1 MNPFEAF
8 RKGAE
13 SRKKQVRSK
22 AMFQRKGEKKRELPA
37 GYNVEDGMIYTV
49 TPNPN
54 DLYNMEVGDGVNPRI
69 SMIEPDLDYYQKEAA
84 KKILANNRKKLVAKN
99 NEISKAV
106 YKQKVKDGDITTP
119 FQGAVNKLSYNSSHF
134 MDGVKKD
141 IQKAFMERPDDSSCT
156 VSGGT
161 ISPGCMNDGAGGS
174 KAIKRRS
181 GKN

>member
-22 AMFQRKGEKKRELPA
+22 AMFQRKGELPA
-37 GYNVEDGMIYTV
+37 GYNAEDDMIYKV

-54 DLYNMEVGDGVNPRI
+54 DLYNMEVGDNPRI
-69 SMIEPDLDYYQKEAA
+69 SMIQSDLDYYQKEAA
-84 KKILANNRKKLVAKN
+84 KKILAKKLVNERAKN

-106 YKQKVKDGDITTP
+106 YKQQVKDGDITTP
-119 FQGAVNKLSYNSSHF
+119 FQGAVNKLSYNTSHS
-134 MDGVKKD
+134 MDNIKKD
-141 IQKAFMERPDDSSCT
+141 IQKAFMEKPDDSSCT

-161 ISPGCMNDGAGGS
+161 ISPFCQNDGAGGS